1 MGEIF
6 VKIDFELVV
15 KMSVGFNGADLRNV
29 CTEAGMIALREER
42 DYVTNDDFIKSVRK
56 MAEAKKLETE
66 EMIPIRGIR
75 AEKEQ
80 TDQTTEMTG
89 IGAEI
94 EATQEKG

>member
-1 MGEIF
+1 MIRIKEQEM
-6 VKIDFELVV
+6 KT
-15 KMSVGFNGADLRNV
+15 
-29 CTEAGMIALREER
+29 TEE
-42 DYVTNDDFIKSVRK
+42 
-56 MAEAKKLETE
+56 EAKKLETE

-75 AEKEQ
+75 AEIEQ